1 MPLSVVGGEAM
12 KWRLSS
18 SRSAEQKK
26 DRCEMEGSTSI
37 QLAQRLL
44 PKRQGAVPPAIGVQ
58 LRFWSYTLNAHLMYS
73 LKTGVRAVI
82 WNQSWRRL
90 KFPLLWNGDTDVALG
105 CFLSK
110 DLFEV
115 IQKCASYAEGCRYLV
130 RRPACASQLGE
141 KKEVGCVGRYS
152 RLHIHICWRSDLQ
165 LFETAFVCRF
175 QVSRLRRVKTYIS
188 PAGEAILE
196 ISRTK
201 A

>member
-1 MPLSVVGGEAM
+1 MRWRGQQASSWLSGY
-12 KWRLSS
+12 
-18 SRSAEQKK
+18 SRNGKVL
-26 DRCEMEGSTSI
+26 CT
-37 QLAQRLL
+37 
-44 PKRQGAVPPAIGVQ
+44 PAIGVQ

-90 KFPLLWNGDTDVALG
+90 KFPLLWNGDTDAALG

-115 IQKCASYAEGCRYLV
+115 IQRCASYAEGCRYLV